1 MQHLDNM
8 VLEYAF
14 TERQIQMKKHKDRL
28 LTLTDDYNVEHKEE
42 LNNQIRAI
50 IKRVRDSSRNQAL
63 DGSVLALKFKSYC
76 KLYTYK
82 RVKEQK
88 LAEYLHINPNVYD
101 NYRY

>member
-1 MQHLDNM
+1 MQYLDNM

-28 LTLTDDYNVEHKEE
+28 LTLTDNYNIEHKEN
-42 LNNQIRAI
+42 LNDQVREV
-50 IKRVRDSSRNQAL
+50 IKRIRLSTRNQEL

-82 RVKEQK
+82 KVKERK
-88 LAEYLHINPNVYD
+88 LLEYLHINPNAYD
-101 NYRY
+101 NYRF